1 MRVMYKIIRTLFR
14 KMSFRQFLPRRL
26 QQNYRSIMNGN
37 LVQNKAM
44 DDNNLRLLQALLNE
58 SQAQNQDE
66 FLIQK
71 TVQFLYRQNTSSFYK
86 FLVKNRLAYVVLWT
100 ESKCIVR
107 HLGLQGLVYIRW
119 NQDKRL
125 YEVHP
130 HKNVLDRQSHRRQL
144 PEQKEHTS
152 VSKIASRVS
161 CDLPEETT
169 DGTEVETKT
178 DGTMEI
184 PEETT
189 DGTEVETK
197 TDGTMEIPEETTD
210 GTEVETKTTTTRS
223 WADIT
228 QQAEEDSSTA
238 SDAKVVPEQEES
250 IKVDASEV
258 NE

>member
-1 MRVMYKIIRTLFR
+1 MYKIIRTLFR

-58 SQAQNQDE
+58 SQTQNQDE

-197 TDGTMEIPEETTD
+197 T
-210 GTEVETKTTTTRS
+210 TTTRS